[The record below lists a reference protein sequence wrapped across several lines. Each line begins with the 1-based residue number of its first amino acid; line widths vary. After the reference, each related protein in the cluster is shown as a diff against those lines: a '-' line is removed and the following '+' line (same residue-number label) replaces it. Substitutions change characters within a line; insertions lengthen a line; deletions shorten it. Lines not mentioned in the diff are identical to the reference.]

1 MPTEIS
7 FKALSDSLENPL
19 KSPEDFL
26 INADLRLI
34 GRAEQLHIGLKAILA
49 FAEKNNNNLPRLNN
63 ADDAAA
69 VIALAKAINE
79 EAKAVYIDYNNEF

>member
-1 MPTEIS
+1 M
-7 FKALSDSLENPL
+7 
-19 KSPEDFL
+19 
-26 INADLRLI
+26 
-34 GRAEQLHIGLKAILA
+34 A